1 MTKKVDLKA
10 MRQAAEQEADKAL
23 AEGPFTIRSNAAAVR
38 VFFPAIVKLR
48 AANKSW
54 EKIAEHVESWCG
66 RKIAPLTVKQYVT
79 DIRRGRM
86 KPDPGDD
93 DAVVTQPDDRGG
105 PSPPAADVGQTALRQ
120 QVAKITHAVSREAPA
135 EGAARNM
142 NGQTGPT
149 SAPVQTETELPE
161 PGTFTPKPDKF

>member
-1 MTKKVDLKA
+1 MTKKLDLKA

-23 AEGPFTIRSNAAAVR
+23 AERPFMIRSNAAAVR

-93 DAVVTQPDDRGG
+93 DAVVAAPDDRG
-105 PSPPAADVGQTALRQ
+105 PSSPPAGEGQTAPLQ
-120 QVAKITHAVSREAPA
+120 HASKSTPAVSREAPTQ
-135 EGAARNM
+135 GCPRNT

-149 SAPVQTETELPE
+149 SAPDLAEAALPE
-161 PGTFTPKPDKF
+161 PGTFKPKPDNF

>member
-23 AEGPFTIRSNAAAVR
+23 AERPFTIRSNAAAVR
-38 VFFPAIVKLR
+38 TLFSPIVKLR
-48 AANKSW
+48 EAGKSW
-54 EKIAEHVESWCG
+54 DEIAKLIQGWCG
-66 RKIAPLTVKQYVT
+66 RTIAPRTVKQYVT
-79 DIRRGRM
+79 DIRKGRM

-93 DAVVTQPDDRGG
+93 DAVVAEPDDRG
-105 PSPPAADVGQTALRQ
+105 PSSPPEGDGQTAPHQ
-120 QVAKITHAVSREAPA
+120 QVSKSTQAVSREAPA

>member
-23 AEGPFTIRSNAAAVR
+23 AERPFTIRSNAAAVR

-66 RKIAPLTVKQYVT
+66 RKIAPRTVKQYVT
-79 DIRRGRM
+79 DIRQGRM

-93 DAVVTQPDDRGG
+93 DAVVAGPGDRGG
-105 PSPPAADVGQTALRQ
+105 PSPRSGEGQTAPHH
-120 QVAKITHAVSREAPA
+120 QVSKSTHTVSPEAPDEDA
-135 EGAARNM
+135 PRNT
-142 NGQTGPT
+142 NGQTGST
-149 SAPVQTETELPE
+149 SAPDQTETELPE
-161 PGTFTPKPDKF
+161 PGAFEAKPDKF